1 MMKEYWDYLSTIAY
15 LKSLQ
20 IGNRQ
25 YAIRFAMKDTA
36 AVKKRIVHNQDFLE
50 YLKKSQFRKRRG
62 KAKHKKICFVL
73 LPYEYGDWHQ
83 FTINQ
88 ALLLYVQGYDIEFL
102 IDDLPGMEEEYLFPG
117 VTNVALTLLLPVI
130 KQVSSVAEV
139 RYLSSYSGCKLSKED
154 LVEAD
159 NLYRATEYW
168 LDGIYE
174 KLSEKQRKIFLHAG
188 TMIKSA
194 MNSCDADT
202 VQLYTGSHTKKGFY
216 TRFAQAKGIRVA
228 TFDSQG
234 KAGRTI
240 SYSSQGEQCH
250 CPDIPYT
257 MLHDLLSDEAKTRIQ
272 SEVEEKYKNI
282 APGKFTDAYDILIP
296 LNIDWDAAA
305 LNVAGFFRSTDE
317 WIQEILEYI
326 MCNTN
331 AKVALREHPA
341 RKWDPEYNYGNLKE
355 KIKKFNGYDASR
367 ILFIDYD
374 MPISTYD
381 VLKHCSLVLP
391 YSSTVGMEAPV
402 MGKKVLNCM
411 DVYFAQA
418 GIGER
423 CESKEKLFARIK
435 ECVEQPETPT
445 PEEIYKAALGIALHA
460 NITVKAK
467 FSEINTNWR
476 NASFARMYR
485 DHDINKMLTSIA
497 EGTPFC
503 LLNIQDKMQKN
514 RRII

>member
-1 MMKEYWDYLSTIAY
+1 MVKEYWDYLSTIAY
-15 LKSLQ
+15 LTSLQ
-20 IGNRQ
+20 TGKRR
-25 YAIRFAMKDTA
+25 YAIRFAMKDTEV
-36 AVKKRIVHNQDFLE
+36 VKKRITHNQDFLE
-50 YLKKSQFRKRRG
+50 YLKRSQFRKRRG
-62 KAKHKKICFVL
+62 KAKQKKICFVL

-102 IDDLPGMEEEYLFPG
+102 IDDLPGMEEEYLFSG
-117 VTNVALTLLLPVI
+117 VTNVALTLLLPII
-130 KQVSSVAEV
+130 KQISDVAEIH
-139 RYLSSYSGCKLSKED
+139 YLSSYSSSKLNKED
-154 LVEAD
+154 LIEAD

-188 TMIKSA
+188 AVIKEA
-194 MNSCDADT
+194 MNKCDADV
-202 VQLYTGSHTKKGFY
+202 VQIYTGSHTKKGFY
-216 TRFAQAKGIRVA
+216 TRFAQNRGIRVS

-234 KAGRTI
+234 KTGRTI

-257 MLHDLLSDEAKTRIQ
+257 IKHNLLSDEVKSQIQ
-272 SEVEEKYKNI
+272 FEVQEKYRNI
-282 APGKFTDAYDILIP
+282 APGKFTDFYDILIP

-317 WIQEILEYI
+317 WIQEILEYV

-355 KIKKFNGYDASR
+355 RIKSFRGYDEKR
-367 ILFIDYD
+367 ILFVDYD

-381 VLKHCSLVLP
+381 ILKNCSLVLP

-435 ECVEQPETPT
+435 ECVEQPETPSSD
-445 PEEIYKAALGIALHA
+445 EISKAAMGIALHA

-485 DHDINKMLTSIA
+485 DHDINKMLISIA
-497 EGTPFC
+497 DGIPFC
-503 LLNIQDKMQKN
+503 LLNIRDKMKN
-514 RRII
+514 GMRLL